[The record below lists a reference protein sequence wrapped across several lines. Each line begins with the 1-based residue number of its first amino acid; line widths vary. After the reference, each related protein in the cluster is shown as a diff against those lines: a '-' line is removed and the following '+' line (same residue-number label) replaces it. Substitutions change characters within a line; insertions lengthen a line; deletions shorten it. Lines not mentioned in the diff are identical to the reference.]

1 MASKLY
7 FSPVS
12 PTERIGNP
20 AALSNVKQIDL
31 VMNRSGM
38 YDSTESNEM
47 MYMSAGTHILS
58 IGLHALIFYVAMGY
72 GF

>member
-31 VMNRSGM
+31 IMNRSGM
-38 YDSTESNEM
+38 YDPRQHNEM
-47 MYMSAGTHILS
+47 MYMNAGMHLLS
-58 IGLHALIFYVAMGY
+58 IHALT
-72 GF
+72 